1 MVNNP
6 ESDATERVS
15 EPITPHNY
23 RAVRFAM
30 LVFIT
35 TQIVPFFTLFSA
47 KYLYDGFYVSPQAN
61 QGFGIAVS
69 VLMAISAIVAW
80 QAVVASRVH
89 QDRDLVGSRLKT
101 AMVIGLLAVIG
112 EIYQWGMRYVSPG
125 SRFGEM
131 YYMIFGA
138 DYVYVLAGI
147 VMLAIAIIR
156 NIRQNMAPE
165 RFWTADA
172 TVYFW
177 IFVCLAWIASWF
189 WVYIL

>member
-1 MVNNP
+1 MVNRP
-6 ESDATERVS
+6 DAIERTSD
-15 EPITPHNY
+15 PITPHNY

-35 TQIVPFFTLFSA
+35 TQIVPYFTLFSA

-69 VLMAISAIVAW
+69 LLMAVSAFVAW
-80 QAVVASRVH
+80 QAVKAGRVH
-89 QDRDLVGSRLKT
+89 QDRDLVGGRLKT
-101 AMVIGLLAVIG
+101 ALAIGLLAIMA
-112 EIYQWGMRYVSPG
+112 EIYQWGMRYVSPQ

-138 DYVYVLAGI
+138 DYVYALVGI
-147 VMLAIAIIR
+147 IMLAIAIIR
-156 NIRQNMAPE
+156 NARQNMVPE

-172 TVYFW
+172 TAYFW
-177 IFVCLAWIASWF
+177 IFVGLAWIGSWF
-189 WVYIL
+189 MIYII